1 MGKWN
6 RKSIIYVIGVLVL
19 SVVLGIFS
27 GNNVSA
33 HAEDSETQLQVNLTF
48 RVEGYMDDPY
58 DPYSQDNPNEGA
70 FMPVVGPID
79 KTDLAGV
86 TTLEFLKKY
95 NSYQASHPELDKEYF
110 AEDKTYIDWLGILF
124 RLANGSLPG
133 DEADT
138 KIKELYQGT
147 PMTQKNLDSWVQA
160 IREIYSQ
167 ITGDPENNF
176 EIDWER
182 TNGEANKNMKDEV
195 KQIPNGYQLPNF
207 AIYLRPNNYYT
218 HTIKYVVPQGVTAP
232 ADHTNTG
239 LIGDEAIEVPSPQI
253 AGYQPSQESVTVN
266 FSKDDAPTTT
276 VYYSKI
282 GTTTPVVVDHSS
294 LTADGT
300 ATIMMGQTID
310 AETFNARATDRD
322 GHTLPVTLDDSRVNY
337 HVLGTYPVVL
347 KAANDKSLTAK
358 LIIKQS
364 APDTGIVTKGA
375 AVSGLKTLYLYQAP
389 TFNKGQR
396 LAKYPKTIRTKRP
409 MFVVTGY
416 EYAKSGRL
424 RYHVRDVN
432 HHSKT
437 AGKTGYI
444 TTKSA
449 YVAPAYYQKVA
460 KRIKV
465 LNPQGINSYQNND
478 LTKRVK
484 HFKRGR
490 KLTVVGI
497 EHHNLTT
504 RFKLSNGQYVTANK
518 KLVMTLK

>member
-6 RKSIIYVIGVLVL
+6 RNSVIYVIGALVL
-19 SVVLGIFS
+19 SMVLGIFS
-27 GNNVSA
+27 GNNLST
-33 HAEDSETQLQVNLTF
+33 HAEASEVQLSIYLTF
-48 RVEGYMDDPY
+48 GVEGRMDDSRDSY
-58 DPYSQDNPNEGA
+58 GEDNQGEGA
-70 FMPVVGPID
+70 FSSVSGIVD
-79 KTDLAGV
+79 EADLADM
-86 TTLEFLKKY
+86 TTLTFLTKY
-95 NSYQASHPELDKEYF
+95 NDYQASHPELNMEYF
-110 AEDKTYIDWLGILF
+110 VEGKTYIDFMRILF
-124 RLANGSLPG
+124 ERANNSLSEEQANNKLKEIYPG
-133 DEADT
+133 P
-138 KIKELYQGT
+138 
-147 PMTQKNLDSWVQA
+147 PMTQETFDGFVQS
-160 IREIYSQ
+160 IKEIYSQ
-167 ITGDPENNF
+167 ITGRPGDDF
-176 EIDWER
+176 KIDWER
-182 TNGEANKNMKDEV
+182 TNDEANQNV
-195 KQIPNGYQLPNF
+195 KLKPANVGFNLQNLV
-207 AIYLRPNNYYT
+207 IYLRPNNYYT

-239 LIGDEAIEVPSPQI
+239 LIGDKAIEVSSPQI
-253 AGYQPSQESVTVN
+253 AGYQPSQESVSVN

-282 GTTTPVVVDHSS
+282 GTTTPAVVDHSS

-300 ATIMMGQTID
+300 ATITMGQAID

-322 GHTLPVTLDDSRVNY
+322 GLTLPVTLDDSRVNY
-337 HVLGTYPVVL
+337 HVPGTYPVVL
-347 KAANDKSLTAK
+347 KAANDKLLTVK

-416 EYAKSGRL
+416 EYAKSGLL

-444 TTKSA
+444 TAKSA

-478 LTKRVK
+478 LTKMVK

-518 KLVMTLK
+518 RLVMTLK